1 MRNVVLSVSL
11 ILALK
16 PWPESFVDMQLHLAE
31 KNISPNLL
39 YKSKSQTIL
48 QFLFRGQMYFYLWEK
63 LELNMQVM
71 K

>member
-31 KNISPNLL
+31 KKYFPKFALQEQITNYITIS
-39 YKSKSQTIL
+39 
-48 QFLFRGQMYFYLWEK
+48 
-63 LELNMQVM
+63 V
-71 K
+71 

>member
-31 KNISPNLL
+31 KKYFPKFALQEQITNYITISVW
-39 YKSKSQTIL
+39 
-48 QFLFRGQMYFYLWEK
+48 GQMYFYLWEK